1 MITTTRI
8 LTRTDNRLDGEQPW
22 HLDEPFRS
30 AILTQEY
37 LDHVGST
44 YAGKQTNQAWTR
56 SEDSLTLT
64 FTSSWNSV
72 EDYQTYMNDP
82 ICIAMFARRDAHN
95 AQFGIISGPTTTT
108 ET

>member
-8 LTRTDNRLDGEQPW
+8 LTRTDIAVPW

-37 LDHVGST
+37 LDHVAAT
-44 YAGKQTNQAWTR
+44 YANKQTNQGWTR
-56 SEDSLTLT
+56 SEDSLTLAY
-64 FTSSWNSV
+64 TSSWNSL
-72 EDYQTYMNDP
+72 EDYQAYMNDP
-82 ICIAMFARRDAHN
+82 ICTAMFERRDAHN
-95 AQFGIISGPTTTT
+95 TQFGIVSNPTTIQ